1 MSKLGTYDVIV
12 IGAGVAGAAVAREL
26 YRLDLAVLVLE
37 AGNDI
42 AYGAT
47 RANSAIVHAGFDP
60 EPGGLKARFNVEGS
74 RLFPQWARELGFPYK
89 RNGSLVLGFTAEDD
103 ALLRELWRR
112 AIRNGVEDVSLLSGE
127 QVRLLEPSVNPDAR
141 CALLAE
147 SGAICDPYQVAL
159 RCAEQ
164 AARNGVRFRFNEEVV
179 SIRKGYG
186 RYLVRTSRGELY
198 RVCAIVNAAGVF
210 ADEMNNMVSARKLR
224 ILPRRGDYQLL
235 DTEFGDMFSHTM
247 FQVPSAAGKGVLVT
261 PTVHGNLLIG
271 PSAIEQT
278 SKTDVSTH
286 ADGLQL
292 VHRLAHKTW
301 PGLSARG
308 LIANFAGIRASNADG
323 DDFVIGQPD
332 DAPGFFNI
340 ACFDSPGLT
349 SAPAVAVRIAGE
361 IADYLGARPREDFD
375 DRMPHSALLAE
386 MDAGERAAAIA
397 DDGRWGHIVCRCCQ
411 VSEAEIVEA
420 LHGPLPVLSLDALK
434 WRTRA
439 MMGRCHGGFCT
450 PEICKIVAR
459 ETGVAPD
466 ALDRRGRRSSSSR
479 SIAPW
484 WVLITKERWIEMKM
498 IAAAKAEDNRR
509 NY

>member
-1 MSKLGTYDVIV
+1 MIV

-434 WRTRA
+434 WR
-439 MMGRCHGGFCT
+439 
-450 PEICKIVAR
+450 
-459 ETGVAPD
+459 APG
-466 ALDRRGRRSSSSR
+466 L
-479 SIAPW
+479 
-484 WVLITKERWIEMKM
+484 
-498 IAAAKAEDNRR
+498 
-509 NY
+509 

>member
-164 AARNGVRFRFNEEVV
+164 AG
-179 SIRKGYG
+179 
-186 RYLVRTSRGELY
+186 
-198 RVCAIVNAAGVF
+198 
-210 ADEMNNMVSARKLR
+210 
-224 ILPRRGDYQLL
+224 
-235 DTEFGDMFSHTM
+235 
-247 FQVPSAAGKGVLVT
+247 
-261 PTVHGNLLIG
+261 
-271 PSAIEQT
+271 
-278 SKTDVSTH
+278 
-286 ADGLQL
+286 
-292 VHRLAHKTW
+292 
-301 PGLSARG
+301 
-308 LIANFAGIRASNADG
+308 
-323 DDFVIGQPD
+323 
-332 DAPGFFNI
+332 
-340 ACFDSPGLT
+340 
-349 SAPAVAVRIAGE
+349 
-361 IADYLGARPREDFD
+361 
-375 DRMPHSALLAE
+375 
-386 MDAGERAAAIA
+386 
-397 DDGRWGHIVCRCCQ
+397 
-411 VSEAEIVEA
+411 
-420 LHGPLPVLSLDALK
+420 
-434 WRTRA
+434 
-439 MMGRCHGGFCT
+439 
-450 PEICKIVAR
+450 
-459 ETGVAPD
+459 
-466 ALDRRGRRSSSSR
+466 
-479 SIAPW
+479 
-484 WVLITKERWIEMKM
+484 
-498 IAAAKAEDNRR
+498 
-509 NY
+509 